1 ADRPRQYGRLL
12 PAGDRR
18 GHDRLGHRVRGADL
32 PAARGR
38 SVRGTVD
45 DVHRSDGH
53 HRTGAGG
60 SDRGRH
66 RLPAAEHRGGHGHAV
81 DRTGDRHMSAPDH
94 STRTAGRAAG
104 PAAPRQAPPARP
116 SPLLLGAAAVT
127 VAVLALIAV
136 LAAAAAGSNV
146 VLRDAG
152 LIARRGAPVSALIAD
167 LAVAVALGG
176 SVLAGWLL
184 REPGDRT
191 RAMTLV
197 AIAAAVT
204 TLARGASLAFSYAV
218 ATGQAVGSERFGS
231 DLNVFLCTDLGIW
244 LVLALVVSATATTI
258 AVT

>member
-1 ADRPRQYGRLL
+1 
-12 PAGDRR
+12 
-18 GHDRLGHRVRGADL
+18 
-32 PAARGR
+32 
-38 SVRGTVD
+38 
-45 DVHRSDGH
+45 
-53 HRTGAGG
+53 
-60 SDRGRH
+60 
-66 RLPAAEHRGGHGHAV
+66 
-81 DRTGDRHMSAPDH
+81 MSAPDH

-136 LAAAAAGSNV
+136 LAADAAGGSNV

-231 DLNVFLCTDLGIW
+231 DLNVFLGTDLGIW

-258 AVT
+258 AVTGSSVTVARIVAVAIAMVGFASAMTGHAAGDETDRKSVV